1 MEISQNSKT
10 YKKINENNETYTL
23 NIKIKESN
31 SIYISIIFEGENKI
45 YEDIKSIEDIKKLQ
59 NYFEEFTEE
68 QIFNEI
74 KNLISKNKIEFNKK
88 DDKILF
94 NIILPSEE
102 KQILIFEL
110 KEKTIEN
117 IDNSFFKEIINQKN
131 EIIKQKDESIKERDE
146 IIKIKD
152 DIIQEKNLIIND
164 LKELLNK
171 YRQGKEIINN
181 INIGTSKEKI
191 QYGNY
196 SINDYE
202 DDNEN
207 EKCENFNDIN
217 ILNENF
223 QIGKLRAKKLI
234 SSKNKD
240 ILTIIQ
246 LNDGRLAAGRSNGEI
261 TIYNQKTFAPEIT
274 IEESSSAIWDI
285 IQLKNNDLISC
296 SSDNKSINIYKLNQN
311 NKFELLYQHITEGP
325 EEYPRKIIELDNQKF
340 GVVAYKSLIFFSYQN
355 DKYLELFTIK
365 AKYEEIGHYLNM
377 IQINE
382 NEIAISGS
390 QNMIQF
396 FKLNTRKL
404 KEKIKLN
411 KSINCGIDNLLCMLN
426 NRCLCVGGADK
437 LTLIDVANKITM
449 NEIFDMGIH
458 RCLLKINDNYLLTG
472 KNNGEIT
479 QWKIFWNYLS
489 LIGKKEKA
497 HQKNINKIIIFN
509 GTIASCSNDWLIK
522 IWS

>member
-1 MEISQNSKT
+1 MEISSQNSKT

-59 NYFEEFTEE
+59 NYFEEFTAE

-181 INIGTSKEKI
+181 INIGKSKEKI
-191 QYGNY
+191 QFGNY

-223 QIGKLRAKKLI
+223 QISKLRAKKLI

-246 LNDGRLAAGRSNGEI
+246 LNDGRLAAGRSMVRL
-261 TIYNQKTFAPEIT
+261 QF
-274 IEESSSAIWDI
+274 I
-285 IQLKNNDLISC
+285 IKRHL
-296 SSDNKSINIYKLNQN
+296 
-311 NKFELLYQHITEGP
+311 
-325 EEYPRKIIELDNQKF
+325 
-340 GVVAYKSLIFFSYQN
+340 
-355 DKYLELFTIK
+355 
-365 AKYEEIGHYLNM
+365 
-377 IQINE
+377 
-382 NEIAISGS
+382 
-390 QNMIQF
+390 
-396 FKLNTRKL
+396 
-404 KEKIKLN
+404 
-411 KSINCGIDNLLCMLN
+411 
-426 NRCLCVGGADK
+426 
-437 LTLIDVANKITM
+437 
-449 NEIFDMGIH
+449 
-458 RCLLKINDNYLLTG
+458 LLK
-472 KNNGEIT
+472 
-479 QWKIFWNYLS
+479 
-489 LIGKKEKA
+489 
-497 HQKNINKIIIFN
+497 
-509 GTIASCSNDWLIK
+509 
-522 IWS
+522 